1 VRVIKVIH
9 FKDKDGRL
17 FVLSPMGYEHI
28 KREHCIE
35 DPVDFI
41 KDVLL
46 DPFAIVED
54 KSKHDRW
61 IYHKDFRRGLYKVVV
76 ISLTDSRI
84 KTAFISDS
92 VRGGKIIWLS
102 KRLIS

>member
-1 VRVIKVIH
+1 MVKAIH
-9 FKDKDGRL
+9 FKDKDGKT
-17 FVLSPMGYEHI
+17 FILSPMGYEHI
-28 KREHCIE
+28 RREHCID

-41 KDVLL
+41 KDTLL

-61 IYHKDFRRGLYKVVV
+61 IYHKDLRRNLYKVVV
-76 ISLTDSRI
+76 VSIADNRI

-92 VRGGKIIWLS
+92 VKGGKIIWLS
-102 KRLIS
+102 KKLIS